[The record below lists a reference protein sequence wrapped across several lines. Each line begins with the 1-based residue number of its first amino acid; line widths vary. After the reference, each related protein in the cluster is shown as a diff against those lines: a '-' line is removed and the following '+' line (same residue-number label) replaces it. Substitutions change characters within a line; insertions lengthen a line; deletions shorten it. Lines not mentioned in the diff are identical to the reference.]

1 LNLIITCPRNLED
14 QTIDEIDTLLDQF
27 GDTSAKISKTE
38 FSGIIEITTSLEI
51 SQVVDNIREKI
62 NEEPWLIR
70 FCSRI
75 IPIQKECKSNLES
88 IKEEVERMITCIEKH
103 ESYRITIEKRNSQ
116 IKSKD
121 IISQVAGLIS
131 NKVSLENPDWEIII
145 QVLGNLTGISILPKN
160 SILSVS
166 KEKRLES

>member
-1 LNLIITCPRNLED
+1 
-14 QTIDEIDTLLDQF
+14 
-27 GDTSAKISKTE
+27 
-38 FSGIIEITTSLEI
+38 
-51 SQVVDNIREKI
+51 
-62 NEEPWLIR
+62 
-70 FCSRI
+70 
-75 IPIQKECKSNLES
+75 
-88 IKEEVERMITCIEKH
+88 MITCIEKH

-166 KEKRLES
+166 NGSVQIEISNYGINNVNSFNVIYSANGGNLISENISSNLLSGNNMNYIFATPISGVSGQVDICSWTEYPIDMQNNNDTSCITTDAFQ

>member
-1 LNLIITCPRNLED
+1 MNLIITCQRNLED
-14 QTIDEIDTLLDQF
+14 QTIDEIDNLLDQF

-62 NEEPWLIR
+62 SEEPWLIR

-88 IKEEVERMITCIEKH
+88 IAFLKQFIAFST
-103 ESYRITIEKRNSQ
+103 
-116 IKSKD
+116 
-121 IISQVAGLIS
+121 
-131 NKVSLENPDWEIII
+131 SLNFA
-145 QVLGNLTGISILPKN
+145 
-160 SILSVS
+160 
-166 KEKRLES
+166 